1 MSINQLIN
9 FITSFCILICIYFIS
24 LIHLNILYTRLYTK
38 NVSKRVDWLKTPLWL
53 MSNVLYYRFRI
64 TGQSNTEDNWHEI
77 WNSSKYFHNK
87 WYVWCK
93 NLHVCACLCCMCFC
107 VCVFAWGV
115 ADIFLYDAPLR
126 QGKLS
131 SQQQTK
137 LPQHHGHPPIPL
149 RGPQQ
154 WRRRLWPHPLRLELQ
169 LHPRQRKKNWVLC
182 AALAATL
189 PHPLVSMNYQHI

>member
-1 MSINQLIN
+1 
-9 FITSFCILICIYFIS
+9 
-24 LIHLNILYTRLYTK
+24 
-38 NVSKRVDWLKTPLWL
+38 

-64 TGQSNTEDNWHEI
+64 TAQSNTEDNWREI
-77 WNSSKYFHNK
+77 WNSPKYFHNK

-93 NLHVCACLCCMCFC
+93 NLHVCVHVCVVCVS

-137 LPQHHGHPPIPL
+137 LPQHHGHPPILL

-169 LHPRQRKKNWVLC
+169 LHPRQRKKTWVLC
-182 AALAATL
+182 APLAATL